1 MFIDWLTVTCKK
13 NKLREIDM
21 FSGSIVALV
30 TPFNT
35 DGEVD
40 FDSLKKL
47 VDHHVAAGSDGLVAV
62 GTTGES
68 STLTI
73 EEHVKVVNK
82 VVEFADG
89 RIPVIAGT
97 GANATHESVLFS
109 RLLNGSGIA
118 GCLSVT
124 PYYNKPTQEGLYQH
138 YKAIAEVSDVPQI
151 LYNVPGRTAVDL
163 LPETVARLAEIENI
177 VALKDAT
184 GDLERIA
191 IHRELCGEDFILL
204 SGDDLTGLEFV
215 KRGGDGVISV
225 TNNVAAADMATMFKL
240 AKEGKFEEAEAINE
254 RLMPLHKNLFVESNP
269 IPVKWAVHK
278 MGLIAEGG
286 LRLPLTELSKPA
298 QPVVAQAMTEACIY

>member
-1 MFIDWLTVTCKK
+1 
-13 NKLREIDM
+13 M

-30 TPFNT
+30 TPFNA

-47 VDHHVAAGSDGLVAV
+47 VEHHVAAGSDGLVAV

-138 YKAIAEVSDVPQI
+138 YKAIAEVSNVPQI

-163 LPETVARLAEIENI
+163 LPETVARLSEIENI

-184 GDLERIA
+184 GDLDRIA

-240 AKEGKFEEAEAINE
+240 AKEGKFAEAEAINE

-286 LRLPLTELSKPA
+286 LRLPLTELSEPA

>member
-1 MFIDWLTVTCKK
+1 
-13 NKLREIDM
+13 M

-30 TPFNT
+30 TPFNS

-40 FDSLKKL
+40 FESLKKL
-47 VDHHVAAGSDGLVAV
+47 VEHHIAAGSDGLVAV

-73 EEHVKVVNK
+73 EEHVKVVTK
-82 VVEFADG
+82 MVEFADG

-163 LPETVARLAEIENI
+163 LPETVARLSKIENI

-184 GDLERIA
+184 GDLDRIA

-240 AKEGKFEEAEAINE
+240 AKEGKFEEAEIINE
-254 RLMPLHKNLFVESNP
+254 RLMPLHKHLFIESNP

-278 MGLIAEGG
+278 MGLIAEGS
-286 LRLPLTELSKPA
+286 LRLPLTELSEPA
-298 QPVVAQAMTEACIY
+298 QPIVAQAMTEACIY

>member
-1 MFIDWLTVTCKK
+1 
-13 NKLREIDM
+13 M

-30 TPFNT
+30 TPFNA

-82 VVEFADG
+82 IVEFADG

-184 GDLERIA
+184 GDLDRIA

-286 LRLPLTELSKPA
+286 LRLPLTELSEPA

>member
-1 MFIDWLTVTCKK
+1 
-13 NKLREIDM
+13 M

-30 TPFNT
+30 TPFNS

-40 FDSLKKL
+40 FESLKKL
-47 VDHHVAAGSDGLVAV
+47 VEHHIAAGSDGLVAV

-73 EEHVKVVNK
+73 EEHVKVVTK
-82 VVEFADG
+82 MVEFADG

-163 LPETVARLAEIENI
+163 LPETVARLSKIENI

-184 GDLERIA
+184 GDLDRIA

-240 AKEGKFEEAEAINE
+240 AKEGKFEEAEIINE
-254 RLMPLHKNLFVESNP
+254 RLMPLHKHLFIESNP

-278 MGLIAEGG
+278 MGLITEGS
-286 LRLPLTELSKPA
+286 LRLPLTELSETA
-298 QPVVAQAMTEACIY
+298 QPIVAQAMTEACIY